1 MIYVH
6 PVGSF
11 LCNLSYPVRKANMKS
26 APALAEVIH
35 DTTSAL
41 EGSQASLNL
50 LAWVV
55 LDDKITLDFFL
66 VANAESV

>member
-50 LAWVV
+50 LA
-55 LDDKITLDFFL
+55 
-66 VANAESV
+66 